1 MKPLKNKYTQWN
13 EILKSFSHMEL
24 KEDVLNLIN

>member
-1 MKPLKNKYTQWN
+1 MKPLKNKYTQSN